1 MSAAKE
7 AAFRKTWRVYQSNI
21 EPKLYNKTK
30 LKQVSAKGQCIGF
43 TRSKMILTIFGKAE
57 IPVGDRKWSE
67 ESPKPI
73 LSCWKDVRF
82 GTAGQLD

>member
-7 AAFRKTWRVYQSNI
+7 ATSRKTWRVYQSNI

-30 LKQVSAKGQCIGF
+30 QKQVSAKGQCVGCS
-43 TRSKMILTIFGKAE
+43 RRKMILKTIFGKAE
-57 IPVGDRKWSE
+57 ISIGDGKWSE

-73 LSCWKDVRF
+73 ISCWKDVRF
-82 GTAGQLD
+82 GTAGQ

>member
-7 AAFRKTWRVYQSNI
+7 AAFRKTWRVYQSNM

-43 TRSKMILTIFGKAE
+43 TRRKMILKTIFGKAE
-57 IPVGDRKWSE
+57 IPVGDRKSSE

-73 LSCWKDVRF
+73 LSRWKDVGF
-82 GTAGQLD
+82 GTAGQ